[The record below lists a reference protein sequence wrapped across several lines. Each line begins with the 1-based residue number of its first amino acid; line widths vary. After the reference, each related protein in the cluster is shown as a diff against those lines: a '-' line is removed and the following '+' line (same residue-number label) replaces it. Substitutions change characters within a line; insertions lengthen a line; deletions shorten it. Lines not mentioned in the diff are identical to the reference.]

1 MGFVIANCRFT
12 RVLVQRSPQFQTL
25 PGRVT
30 LQTSIAFPVP
40 HRRFTP
46 VCMQA
51 HEYPSPG
58 WQLSKP
64 TPPLPTSHWSSEPS
78 QTSLTCPCLNSK
90 STLTKVTNYLPL
102 VLCSPAVR
110 EATTHPYTSP
120 CWLRRHYVS
129 LGGGSSSAES
139 PPRLLSRVWEK
150 QEAGRSGGS
159 TAYPF
164 PRVTHSPNLGESH
177 WLPRPPLTYRYLGR
191 N

>member
-1 MGFVIANCRFT
+1 MLNVGFVIANCRFT

-30 LQTSIAFPVP
+30 LQTSRAFPVA
-40 HRRFTP
+40 HHHFTP

-58 WQLSKP
+58 WQLGKP

-90 STLTKVTNYLPL
+90 SALTKVTNYLPL
-102 VLCSPAVR
+102 VLPSSEGGR
-110 EATTHPYTSP
+110 ATRPYTSP

-139 PPRLLSRVWEK
+139 PLGFYPEFRKNRKQGRVGVV
-150 QEAGRSGGS
+150 Q
-159 TAYPF
+159 PI
-164 PRVTHSPNLGESH
+164 PSPE
-177 WLPRPPLTYRYLGR
+177 
-191 N
+191 